1 VTAPQWHAALTD
13 DEQRQIRD
21 LIAAAGHHDGVA
33 PVGEQVLR
41 ELAASR
47 TEHLVAGDGAMVLGY
62 LNLTA
67 GTEDAAPMAELV
79 VAPHARR
86 RGIGAAMARA
96 ALARTD
102 GSTRFWAHGTLPA
115 AQATAEALGLATVR
129 ELLQMRRS
137 LRGVPQPAVA
147 QGVTVRTYAGAGD
160 DAELLRVNNAAFSWH
175 PEQGGWTAEDLAQR
189 RAEAWFDPA
198 GLFLAFDGPKLLGF
212 HWTKIHSGK
221 PGAEPLDVS
230 SGPSFASPSSRLA
243 EPLDVSSGPS
253 FASPSSRL
261 AEPLG
266 VSSGPSFASPS
277 SRLAEPLG
285 EVYVVGVDPAAQGR
299 GLGRL
304 LTEIGLVYL
313 ADRLADVE
321 APIVLLYVEADN
333 TAALRTYE
341 QLGFVVHSVDTA
353 YAAVD

>member
-1 VTAPQWHAALTD
+1 MTAPQWHAALTD
-13 DEQRQIRD
+13 EEQRQIRE
-21 LIAAAGHHDGVA
+21 LIAAAGDHDGVA

-47 TEHLVAGDGAMVLGY
+47 TEHLVAGDGATVLGY

-67 GTEDAAPMAELV
+67 GSADAAPMAELV

-102 GSTRFWAHGTLPA
+102 GRTRFWAHGTLPA
-115 AQATAEALGLATVR
+115 AQSTAAALGLATVR

-137 LRGVPQPAVA
+137 LRGLPQPTIPP
-147 QGVTVRTYAGAGD
+147 GVSIRTYAGPAD

-198 GLFLAFDGPKLLGF
+198 GLFLAFDGPELLGF
-212 HWTKIHSGK
+212 HWTKIHAGK
-221 PGAEPLDVS
+221 PGAER
-230 SGPSFASPSSRLA
+230 A
-243 EPLDVSSGPS
+243 
-253 FASPSSRL
+253 
-261 AEPLG
+261 
-266 VSSGPSFASPS
+266 
-277 SRLAEPLG
+277 G

-299 GLGRL
+299 GLGRV
-304 LTEIGLVYL
+304 LTEVGLAYL
-313 ADRLADVE
+313 ADRLADVDS
-321 APIVLLYVEADN
+321 PTVLLYVEADN
-333 TAALRTYE
+333 TAALRTYQ

-353 YAAVD
+353 YAAADQP